1 MKSGIVMMLS
11 AFLRAKAENLHLAG
25 DVILALVSDEE
36 GEGDA
41 GAKYLVENQS
51 GLFQGVRYAIDEFGG
66 FSYEVGR
73 QRFYPIMVAEKQIC
87 HL

>member
-11 AFLRAKAENLHLAG
+11 ASLKARTEGMHLPG

-36 GEGDA
+36 GACDA
-41 GAKYLVENQS
+41 GAKYLVENQAE
-51 GLFQGVRYAIDEFGG
+51 LFQVVRYAIGEFGV
-66 FSYEVGR
+66 FSYEIGG

-87 HL
+87 H